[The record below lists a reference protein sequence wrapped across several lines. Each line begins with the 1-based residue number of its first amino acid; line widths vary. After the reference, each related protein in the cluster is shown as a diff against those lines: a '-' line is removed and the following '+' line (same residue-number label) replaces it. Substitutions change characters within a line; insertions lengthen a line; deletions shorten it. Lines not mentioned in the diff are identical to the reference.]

1 MERDWKRK
9 RIEAYKIFGKEFRKK
24 LKEREKNESKAKEE

>member
-1 MERDWKRK
+1 MGRDWKKK

-24 LKEREKNESKAKEE
+24 LKERENNAS